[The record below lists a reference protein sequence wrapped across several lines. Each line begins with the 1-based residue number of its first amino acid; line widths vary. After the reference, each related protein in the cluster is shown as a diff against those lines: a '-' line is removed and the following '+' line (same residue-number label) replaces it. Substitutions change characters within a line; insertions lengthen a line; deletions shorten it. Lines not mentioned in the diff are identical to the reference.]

1 RAGGGVAP
9 KRRCLVAIWLKIFEV
24 YELSTGLE
32 CLNRCLNGVTD
43 FYSSNNRLNNN
54 GFIERFYRPVNP
66 L

>member
-1 RAGGGVAP
+1 PQEAVLGF
-9 KRRCLVAIWLKIFEV
+9 IWLQIFEV
-24 YELSTGLE
+24 YELSTGSE